1 MTTMEVGMLG
11 TRVAPDAAADFETW
25 MAARQSSLQRTAYL
39 LCGGDP
45 HAAADLTQN
54 TLAKMYLAWDRV
66 HDHEHLEAYA
76 RRVMIN
82 EHRSGWR
89 RPFRKREVLAERLP
103 ETTVTD
109 HQYDGGTDALWA
121 FVQTLPPKQRAVV
134 VLRYYEEL
142 TEAETAEVLHISVGT
157 VKSQA
162 SRALASLRD
171 RLDEHP
177 EITEGK
183 GDR

>member
-1 MTTMEVGMLG
+1 MLG
-11 TRVAPDAAADFETW
+11 TRGTVPEVAADFETW
-25 MAARQSSLQRTAYL
+25 MAARQASLQRTAYL

-45 HAAADLTQN
+45 HSAADLTQI

-66 HDHEHLEAYA
+66 HDREHLDAYA

-103 ETTVTD
+103 DNAVTD
-109 HQYDGGTDALWA
+109 RQYDGGDDALWT
-121 FVQTLPPKQRAVV
+121 FVQTLPPKQRAVI
-134 VLRYYEEL
+134 VLRYYEQL
-142 TEAETAEVLHISVGT
+142 TEAETADILRISVGT

-162 SRALASLRD
+162 SRALSSLRD
-171 RLDEHP
+171 RLDDHP
-177 EITEGK
+177 EITAGK
-183 GDR
+183 EDR

>member
-1 MTTMEVGMLG
+1 MLG
-11 TRVAPDAAADFETW
+11 TRATPAVAADFETW
-25 MAARQSSLQRTAYL
+25 MAARQGALQRTAYL

-45 HAAADLTQN
+45 HSAADLTQN

-66 HDHEHLEAYA
+66 HDREHLEAYA

-82 EHRSGWR
+82 EHRSSWR

-103 ETTVTD
+103 EGVVSD
-109 HQYDGGTDALWA
+109 HQYDGGDDALWA
-121 FVQTLPPKQRAVV
+121 FVQTLPPKQRAVI

-142 TEAETAEVLHISVGT
+142 TEAETAEVLRISIGT

-162 SRALASLRD
+162 SRALASLRQ

-177 EITEGK
+177 EISRGEMN
-183 GDR
+183 R